1 MWVNWRPQCHCK
13 QISHSTVLL
22 LYTSFGT
29 AIFKGSMH
37 KYFFCTFINHDT
49 YTCDLFASQVMFEW
63 RFAFIIPVKFLLS

>member
-29 AIFKGSMH
+29 AIFICSMH
-37 KYFFCTFINHDT
+37 KYFFCTFIYHDT
-49 YTCDLFASQVMFEW
+49 YTCDLFAVL
-63 RFAFIIPVKFLLS
+63 KLCLSGGLRSLVL